1 MIIIKMTPTPSSRD
15 KTIDQILT
23 TPLESKELYNEIKE
37 SSVAQLRKQDEL
49 LKKLEENVME
59 VSKLIIRQSEQP
71 VPWGDR
77 GGKNRKTAATV

>member
-1 MIIIKMTPTPSSRD
+1 MRGPPVLLIIIKMTPTPSSRD
-15 KTIDQILT
+15 KTIVQIIA
-23 TPLESKELYNEIKE
+23 TPLELKELYKEIKE

-71 VPWGDR
+71 VP
-77 GGKNRKTAATV
+77 